1 MPQTS
6 LMPPVK
12 TQFLDNNGKPA
23 AGGKVYTWMAG
34 TSNTAKATYTDST
47 GETENANPVTL
58 DTNGRA
64 AIWLSGYY
72 HIQAY
77 DALGNLIADADN
89 VSSMPN
95 TVVSQSQWVPQNI
108 TLTFVDG
115 DNFSTPGILTD
126 TFDVGQRV
134 KATVSA
140 GDIYGTVSNSTA
152 GGSPVVTT
160 VTVTWDSGELDDGLS
175 AVWTGIITPNGSA
188 QIGATYT
195 ELAQLN
201 GAGCTKGD
209 FQKLHALTTSATLID
224 AAAYLLD
231 PANRAIGDIITETSA
246 GTMGAIAAAAVGNY
260 LKSAGVG
267 AIPQWGKL
275 SLEDT
280 GVAVGYR
287 GIATSSQT
295 DIAITTGFRPSAMFF
310 LAPVHTAT
318 GACLSVGFSNGS
330 TNHCVF
336 MVIGADHYEVD
347 EDFASCFYIRNP
359 AGDGMRSGAVIS
371 RSSTGFTVRQEPDG
385 SLLSTNLIYCALP

>member
-34 TSNTAKATYTDST
+34 TNNSPKATYTDST
-47 GETENANPVTL
+47 GEVENANPVTL

-95 TVVSQSQWVPQNI
+95 TVVTQSQWVPQNI

-126 TFDVGQRV
+126 TFAVGQRV

-140 GDIYGTVSNSTA
+140 GDIYGTVSGSTA

-160 VTVTWDSGELDDGLS
+160 VTVTWDSGELDSGLS
-175 AVWTGIITPNGSA
+175 AVWTGILTPGNPSIPGGVTLSDL
-188 QIGATYT
+188 QNLRNLLGP
-195 ELAQLN
+195 
-201 GAGCTKGD
+201 
-209 FQKLHALTTSATLID
+209 TSRT
-224 AAAYLLD
+224 
-231 PANRAIGDIITETSA
+231 IGDIITKTSA
-246 GTMGAIAAAAVGNY
+246 GAMGVIAAAVAGNY
-260 LKSAGVG
+260 FKSVG
-267 AIPQWGKL
+267 AATLPVWGKL
-275 SLEDT
+275 SLSDT
-280 GVAVGYR
+280 GTKIGFVST
-287 GIATSSQT
+287 TSS
-295 DIAITTGFRPSAMFF
+295 GG
-310 LAPVHTAT
+310 APVVVT
-318 GACLSVGFSNGS
+318 GIGFKPSVVIFLSTVVDDDYASFTIGLDNGTSRAYAGFWMVESSFSEGYTTRVNVVYDDDYSIYGVIDGASAVRGYISSMGS
-330 TNHCVF
+330 
-336 MVIGADHYEVD
+336 D
-347 EDFASCFYIRNP
+347 
-359 AGDGMRSGAVIS
+359 
-371 RSSTGFTVRQEPDG
+371 GFTITKASSPVTGPNV
-385 SLLSTNLIYCALP
+385 LYLALP